1 RATRHYFGKPPRDL
15 LPQEAAFFSSILPSP
30 KRRYVQYCRKEGTVD
45 AKWEAY
51 LKRIIRKNH
60 ERGRLTDDE
69 FEQAA
74 SGVESEPQL
83 AGRAVLVEVCNVHR
97 LTCRVNP
104 ILRADPVFKSR

>member
-1 RATRHYFGKPPRDL
+1 MLGEQVHVLGARLHCMDQQL
-15 LPQEAAFFSSILPSP
+15 IAAVES
-30 KRRYVQYCRKEGTVD
+30 K
-45 AKWEAY
+45 
-51 LKRIIRKNH
+51 
-60 ERGRLTDDE
+60 DDE

-97 LTCRVNP
+97 VTCRVNP